1 LVQLVTIPWFKAHD
15 LGLGLRSS
23 VALCFVVTLVMACL
37 VHLLVERPMR
47 PLVTRWLA
55 PKTAA

>member
-1 LVQLVTIPWFKAHD
+1 
-15 LGLGLRSS
+15 LRPA
-23 VALCFVVTLVMACL
+23 VALCFVVTLVLACL

>member
-1 LVQLVTIPWFKAHD
+1 VPWFEAHAKE
-15 LGLGLRSS
+15 LGLRPA